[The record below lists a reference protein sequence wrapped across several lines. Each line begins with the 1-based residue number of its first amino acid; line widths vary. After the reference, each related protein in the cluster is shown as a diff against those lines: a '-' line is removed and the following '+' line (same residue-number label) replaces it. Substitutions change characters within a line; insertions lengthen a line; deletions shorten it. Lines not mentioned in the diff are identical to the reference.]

1 MHLPP
6 RRQFLKLSLAGLL
19 LGLPMA
25 RASAKP
31 VADINE
37 AINKAGRLRMLSQR
51 IAKVY
56 CQIGQGILPDQAR
69 KILATSLTLFDEHLE
84 SLQDYAPTAEI
95 VTTYSELANAWRDY
109 RRVATAPPTP
119 AGGKQLAT
127 LNENVLRL
135 AHLGTT
141 QLELHSGTNLGRLI
155 NISGRQRMLSQR
167 MAKFYMLRHWG
178 IATPEMDGEARVARG
193 EFISALD
200 ALGKARENTSAIAG
214 ELELA
219 KVQWLFF
226 DQALQA
232 QSGGGKQDTDAQ
244 NVATTSERIL
254 EVMDRITGMY
264 ARLVAGKSPAP
275 VVDKKPEKKR

>member
-1 MHLPP
+1 MAVVAAP
-6 RRQFLKLSLAGLL
+6 
-19 LGLPMA
+19 A
-25 RASAKP
+25 RAKA
-31 VADINE
+31 VTDIND

-56 CQIGQGILPDQAR
+56 CQIGQGILADAAR
-69 KILATSLTLFDEHLE
+69 KNLATSLTLFDEHLE
-84 SLQDYAPTAEI
+84 SLQDYAPTPEI
-95 VTTYSELANAWRDY
+95 RATYDDLAGVWRDY
-109 RRVATAPPTP
+109 RRVASAPPTQ
-119 AGGKQLAT
+119 AGAKQIAA

-135 AHLGTT
+135 AHQGTV
-141 QLELHSGTNLGRLI
+141 QYEQYSGTNLGRLI

-167 MAKFYMLRHWG
+167 LAKFYMLRHWG
-178 IATPEMDGEARVARG
+178 ITSAEMDNQARTARAD
-193 EFISALD
+193 FISALD
-200 ALGKARENTSAIAG
+200 VLGKAKENTASIAG

-232 QSGGGKQDTDAQ
+232 QQGGGKDDADAQ

-264 ARLVAGKSPAP
+264 ARLTAGGAPAKPAGKT
-275 VVDKKPEKKR
+275 R